1 MVSGSDSASGV
12 APWEQNSELIRQAIR
27 WRVPFTHNFN
37 SHKGAVHMDAFLVR
51 LQALLATAEA
61 AADEVDA
68 QSEAYS
74 YVADEAF
81 LACERD
87 LVDIFG
93 E

>member
-1 MVSGSDSASGV
+1 
-12 APWEQNSELIRQAIR
+12 
-27 WRVPFTHNFN
+27 
-37 SHKGAVHMDAFLVR
+37 MDAFLVR

-68 QSEAYS
+68 QSDAYS
-74 YVADEAF
+74 YAADEAF

-87 LVDIFG
+87 LADIFG